1 MQKLR
6 PNLRQ
11 ILCNKNI
18 GVFDIVYAV
27 ENPLLT
33 ETQEFSLL
41 IKLYHF
47 VVQLLPLV
55 NNKVSLLLQINVDN
69 ILSLVKI

>member
-1 MQKLR
+1 MQKLK

-11 ILCNKNI
+11 RLCNKNI
-18 GVFDIVYAV
+18 NIFDIIYAV
-27 ENPLLT
+27 EKSLVT

-55 NNKVSLLLQINVDN
+55 NNNVALLLQINVCPW
-69 ILSLVKI
+69 L